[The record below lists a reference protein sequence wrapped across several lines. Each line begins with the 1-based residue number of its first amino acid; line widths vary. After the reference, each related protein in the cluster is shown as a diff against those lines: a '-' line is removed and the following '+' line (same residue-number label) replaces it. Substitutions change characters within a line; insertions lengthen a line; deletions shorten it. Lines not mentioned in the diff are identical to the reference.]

1 MENVV
6 KLKIGSC
13 LLGRKI
19 CLYNKNQVPDST
31 FLKNI
36 SEKYNTDDKKNDD
49 DAKPEQILYLKSLLQ
64 NIELSTT
71 KLNRFLDYLN
81 HIKVTPKVYKRSN
94 IVR

>member
-1 MENVV
+1 MFTWEENMPLEQ
-6 KLKIGSC
+6 KSSSRFYIFK
-13 LLGRKI
+13 K
-19 CLYNKNQVPDST
+19 Y
-31 FLKNI
+31 I